1 MTMKKLIAL
10 LMALV
15 MLALPCLALAEES
28 NEAANEPVETVETVE
43 VTETADASEEEAI
56 VVEEEEAKP
65 LTLMESL
72 MFMLKGMVGIFLVTA
87 MIILV
92 LVILEKATK
101 GKKEE

>member
-1 MTMKKLIAL
+1 MKKFIAI

-15 MLALPCLALAEES
+15 ALMLPGLTLAEEIV
-28 NEAANEPVETVETVE
+28 EAAG
-43 VTETADASEEEAI
+43 EAMA
-56 VVEEEEAKP
+56 EAP
-65 LTLMESL
+65 LSIGESL
-72 MFMLKGMVGIFLVTA
+72 MYMLKGMVGIFLVTA